1 MGKGPKSPGGPGGAE
16 PATSKVAGRRPTA
29 RARTLKRRIQ
39 TAAAGPSKDRREI
52 ILEIAKRRFA
62 EFGYRATTIREI
74 AADAHILSGS
84 IYHHFDTKD
93 EILDNIISGM
103 LKYMLHAAQSIAGAQ
118 CDAEH
123 KFISLI
129 RFTSGEIIKS
139 QNTHTIIWNERLI
152 LRRESQFAHI
162 SAIRQDI
169 YYIWRDVYADGAR
182 TGLFHEN
189 FEPYLAIA
197 NIIRLLYS
205 TAEWRATADDY
216 TVEQV
221 TNFHLQF
228 VLNAIRS
235 PQRTGAPI
243 PETICVDMNELAKV
257 RAALVSTN

>member
-1 MGKGPKSPGGPGGAE
+1 MGKGPNSPGGPGGAE
-16 PATSKVAGRRPTA
+16 SATSEGGGRRPTA
-29 RARTLKRRIQ
+29 RARTLKRRMQ

-93 EILDNIISGM
+93 EILNNIITGT
-103 LKYMLHAAQSIAGAQ
+103 LKYMLHAARSISNAE

-123 KFISLI
+123 KLVSLI
-129 RFTSGEIIKS
+129 RVTAGEIIND
-139 QNTHTIIWNERLI
+139 QHTHTIIWNERLI
-152 LRRESQFAHI
+152 LRREAQFAHM
-162 SAIRQDI
+162 SAIRQSI
-169 YYIWRDVYADGAR
+169 YHVWRDVYADGSRA
-182 TGLFHEN
+182 GLFHEN

-205 TAEWRATADDY
+205 TAEWRASADDY

-228 VLNAIRS
+228 ILNAIRS
-235 PQRTGAPI
+235 PGRTGPPI

-257 RAALVSTN
+257 RAALVSTD